1 MRIVMTGVSRRAA
14 PLEVREELSV
24 TSAMLPAAL
33 DALRESAGA

>member
-24 TSAMLPAAL
+24 TSAMLPAARG
-33 DALRESAGA
+33 ALLRSAGA